1 MSISLS
7 DLIILL
13 IYFINNTKE
22 IVNYEKIYRSLRVT
36 ALTKVKLCLYSINV
50 FDMMFLETLYLL
62 KSQQY
67 IIFFCS
73 ISYGNNSNSYLRFD
87 VDY

>member
-1 MSISLS
+1 MTVTP
-7 DLIILL
+7 LII
-13 IYFINNTKE
+13 
-22 IVNYEKIYRSLRVT
+22 
-36 ALTKVKLCLYSINV
+36 VKPCLYSING

-62 KSQQY
+62 KSRQY
-67 IIFFCS
+67 ILFFCS

>member
-1 MSISLS
+1 M
-7 DLIILL
+7 
-13 IYFINNTKE
+13 
-22 IVNYEKIYRSLRVT
+22 RVT
-36 ALTKVKLCLYSINV
+36 PLIKVKLCLYSING
-50 FDMMFLETLYLL
+50 FDMMFLENLYLL